1 MRSPL
6 HESGAAR
13 LDVQI
18 DAGNGRTKTISAL
31 LDTGA
36 SLCFIPHALASELS
50 LVQRTWSNV
59 GSLQRPSKEP
69 GYYVRLTIPGLF
81 DATVVMVEMK
91 GDGDFVVVGRS
102 VLKALRFAYD
112 GAKGEFEL
120 SGA

>member
-1 MRSPL
+1 MRIPL

-18 DAGNGRTKTISAL
+18 DTGNGRTKTVSGR

-36 SLCFIPHALASELS
+36 ALCFIPQAMASELG
-50 LVQRTWSNV
+50 LVQRTWSSV
-59 GSLQRPSKEP
+59 ESQHRQSKEP

-102 VLKALRFAYD
+102 VLKTLRFTLD
-112 GAKGEFEL
+112 GPKGEFEL
-120 SGA
+120 NGA